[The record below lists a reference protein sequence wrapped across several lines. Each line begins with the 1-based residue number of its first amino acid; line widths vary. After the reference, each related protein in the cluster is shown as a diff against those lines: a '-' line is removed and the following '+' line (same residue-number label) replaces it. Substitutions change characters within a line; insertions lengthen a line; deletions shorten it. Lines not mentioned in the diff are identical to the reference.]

1 VRLIAI
7 FPSSALYKTTHE
19 ITPDVR
25 ATSTKRTKSRDSGLV
40 WQRVLLIYAGYADGN
55 DSNFLRHDAAIKLAM
70 GLGIGDDDYLASQP
84 TISRLENNLASK
96 DCYRI
101 AAYMVMAYIS
111 RKSKAPKEIVLDFDG
126 SCVPVHG
133 DQQGTSYRKYYD
145 TNMYFPLFVY
155 DEDGWLI
162 CAILRPGRDGEARLT
177 VPVLKRLV
185 KALRTAWSH
194 VRIIVRVDAAFGAQ
208 ALYDWCEDQGKDD
221 ERDVVYYIVCLK
233 APADGRGVSVAFKQ
247 MRAEA
252 GKLEYKALEG
262 DKFSCREFTANQA
275 RLIFH
280 ALADNTMYQ
289 LRESLPGARHSW
301 SFQTIQKYL
310 IRMATKISKKGNEI
324 VMQWASDFQWKR
336 EFWTCVARLRP
347 KVA

>member
-1 VRLIAI
+1 MAQTVVYEDTQKKHQKVNMKI
-7 FPSSALYKTTHE
+7 K
-19 ITPDVR
+19 
-25 ATSTKRTKSRDSGLV
+25 STGRGAKVQELFCLSNGNQVCGVFDGGKMSILGGAPLV
-40 WQRVLLIYAGYADGN
+40 
-55 DSNFLRHDAAIKLAM
+55 
-70 GLGIGDDDYLASQP
+70 
-84 TISRLENNLASK
+84 
-96 DCYRI
+96 
-101 AAYMVMAYIS
+101 YMVEQVSHYVEGAAACIKDWRMAYIS

-280 ALADNTMYQ
+280 ALAYNTMYQ

-324 VMQWASDFQWKR
+324 VMHWASDFQWKR
-336 EFWTCVARLRP
+336 IYN
-347 KVA
+347 